1 MTADSGVPESLRRS
15 RAHSDEMLGWLRG
28 TGRTLIIIHDNP
40 DPDCLASAMALR
52 HLLTV
57 KLGRDAV
64 IAFSG
69 MIGRSENLAMAR
81 ELEITLIP
89 FSMLDL
95 DDFSAVCMLDT
106 QPGTGNNSFPAD
118 RRVDIVIDHHPRRE
132 ATQKSRWVD
141 IRDDYGVTATILYEY
156 LLAHNITIGTK
167 LATALFYAIK
177 SETQD
182 LGRESNRPDRDAYL
196 HLFPL
201 ANKRLLYEIINPKLP
216 VEHFR
221 TIHRG
226 VENATIYGRLL
237 VVNLQAI
244 CFPEVVSE
252 MADYLI
258 RLEGVETVLSMGHYN
273 DEVILSMR
281 TISHLLNA
289 GEIVRKLV
297 AGRGAGGGHG
307 MMAGGILYNVPRDP
321 AALGEVEAYLT
332 RAMLTE
338 LAIGDVTPARLI
350 EPRPAGSRSARV
362 LWPGP

>member
-1 MTADSGVPESLRRS
+1 MTAESGVPESLRRS

-28 TGRTLIIIHDNP
+28 KGRTLIIIHDNP

-52 HLLTV
+52 HLLAV

-81 ELEITLIP
+81 ELEITLTP
-89 FSMLDL
+89 LEMVDL
-95 DDFSAVCMLDT
+95 DGYSAICMLDT
-106 QPGTGNNSFPAD
+106 QPGTGNNSLPAG
-118 RRVDIVIDHHPRRE
+118 RRVDIVIDHHPLRE
-132 ATQKSRWVD
+132 ATKVCRWVD

-156 LLAHNITIGTK
+156 LLAQDITIGTK

-182 LGRESNRPDRDAYL
+182 LGREAARPDREAYL
-196 HLFPL
+196 RLFPL
-201 ANKRLLYEIINPKLP
+201 ANKRLLYEITQPKLP

-244 CFPEVVSE
+244 SFPEVVSE
-252 MADYLI
+252 MADFLI
-258 RLEGVETVLSMGHYN
+258 RLEGIETVLGMGHYN
-273 DEVILSMR
+273 NGVILSIR
-281 TISHLLNA
+281 TTSHLLNA
-289 GEIVRKLV
+289 GEIINRLV

-307 MMAGGILYNVPRDP
+307 MMAGGILYNVPGDL
-321 AALGEVEAYLT
+321 AAVQEVEASLT
-332 RAMLTE
+332 RALLAE
-338 LAIGDVTPARLI
+338 LAIGDVAPARLI
-350 EPRPAGSRSARV
+350 
-362 LWPGP
+362 GPH